1 VKEGVNM
8 ERVLTYIPKLDR
20 LLGGGFIEKSV
31 TVMSGPA
38 GSGKTLIGMQFVYN
52 GIKEFDD
59 PGMFITIEEG
69 SASVSNMMKSLKMDI
84 DDYIN
89 EGKLYMVD
97 LGEVGEKG
105 ESKDKAP
112 QSFRELIE
120 ILNPL
125 IKISGAKRLVLDS
138 IPALAAYYKSSGV
151 FRLSLF
157 RLRRFLQANNI
168 TTILITESGE
178 DGKPTRFG
186 IEEYIA
192 DNFILLTESTS
203 DTKSPHYLEIKKTRI
218 SDHDRE
224 RHSYHIGKKGI
235 TIT

>member
-1 VKEGVNM
+1 M
-8 ERVLTYIPKLDR
+8 ERVLTCIPKLDR
-20 LLGGGFIEKSV
+20 LLGGGFVEKSV
-31 TVMSGPA
+31 TVLSGPT
-38 GSGKTLIGMQFVYN
+38 GSGKTMLGMQFIYN
-52 GIKEFDD
+52 GIKEFEE

-69 SASVSNMMKSLKMDI
+69 SESVSNMMKTFKLDI
-84 DDYIN
+84 NEYIN

-105 ESKDKAP
+105 EDKDKAP
-112 QSFRELIE
+112 QSFKELIE

-125 IKISGAKRLVLDS
+125 IKLSGAKRLVLDS
-138 IPALAAYYKSSGV
+138 IPALAAYYKSTGV

-168 TTILITESGE
+168 TTILITEYSG

-192 DNFILLTESTS
+192 DNFILLTESES
-203 DTKSPHYLEIKKTRI
+203 KKKSPFYIEIKKAR
-218 SDHDRE
+218 SSEHDRDQ
-224 RHSYHIGKKGI
+224 HSYSIGKKGF
-235 TIT
+235 TIS